1 MSLNRAELNLYIW
14 SGTSSNKPTVAN
26 FIISKTKLT
35 THSDI
40 NFEVGELIN
49 DFLNPVFNNDYG
61 STTNGNID
69 CVFVNAYT
77 RLFDADDVSYDYNN
91 PVDVTYLA
99 VNGYGTFEDGT
110 NPELSRNALITSNNV
125 YVPENTASKI
135 PIFAEGVGKFI
146 IGSST
151 TQVTDNANTN
161 QKIQYINVPAN
172 STSVAIYDTNDS
184 TLLKTI
190 IVHNI
195 CEPKFTS
202 YKITFLNKYG
212 AFQDLYFFK
221 KTVEKFNVTDSTY
234 KTNIIENETGTYNT
248 YKGQKQRYNVNAK
261 TSLTM
266 NTGFIDEDM
275 NTTIEELFLSENIWI
290 RYNNKTLPVMPTNKS
305 LQYKTK
311 LNDKLIDYTIDFE
324 FAFNKINNVR

>member
-1 MSLNRAELNLYIW
+1 MALNRAELNLYIW
-14 SGTSSNKPTVAN
+14 SGTTSDKPTAAN
-26 FIISKTKLT
+26 FIISKTKIT

-49 DFLNPVFNNDYG
+49 DFLNPVFNDDYG

-69 CVFVNAYT
+69 CLYVNAYT
-77 RLFDADDVSYDYNN
+77 RLFDTDDVAFDHNN

-110 NPELSRNALITSNNV
+110 NPELSRNALISSNNV
-125 YVPENTASKI
+125 YVPENTVSKI

-146 IGSST
+146 IGSTT
-151 TQVTDNANTN
+151 TQVTDNG
-161 QKIQYINVPAN
+161 NVPAN
-172 STSVAIYDTNDS
+172 STSVLIYDTDDS
-184 TLLKTI
+184 TLKKTI
-190 IVHNI
+190 TVHNI

-202 YKITFLNKYG
+202 YKISFLNKLG
-212 AFQDLYFFK
+212 AIQDLYFFK
-221 KTVEKFNVTDSTY
+221 KTTEKFNVTDSTY
-234 KTNIIENETGTYNT
+234 KTNIIENASGTYNT

-290 RYNNKTLPVMPTNKS
+290 RFNNKTLPVMPTSKS